1 MMDQEDRIAN
11 LEQAMH
17 QMAANYWRIQ
27 GRINALE
34 IIAGQAILDYANLA
48 NNPFEWIQTYVKSME
63 TTRKSLIPDVDDQP
77 KGERLREETVIAIDE
92 FLETLLGQSD
102 RLKGAP
108 S

>member
-1 MMDQEDRIAN
+1 MYTR
-11 LEQAMH
+11 
-17 QMAANYWRIQ
+17 
-27 GRINALE
+27 
-34 IIAGQAILDYANLA
+34 
-48 NNPFEWIQTYVKSME
+48 VKSME